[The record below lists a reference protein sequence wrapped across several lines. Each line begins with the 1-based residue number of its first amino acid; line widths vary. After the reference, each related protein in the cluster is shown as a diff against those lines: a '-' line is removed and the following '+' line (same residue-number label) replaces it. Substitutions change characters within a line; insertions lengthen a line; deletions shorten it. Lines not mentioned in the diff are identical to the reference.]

1 MLVSLVNI
9 AADCALDV
17 KKEDD
22 DNDVPANDRT
32 QLDPFY
38 PLFFFFSNQT
48 NPPNLNQNC
57 TIRILKTSIETT
69 RLSLK
74 KKRKI
79 PSPKFNTLS
88 FKNRQR

>member
-32 QLDPFY
+32 QLDPF
-38 PLFFFFSNQT
+38 
-48 NPPNLNQNC
+48 
-57 TIRILKTSIETT
+57 
-69 RLSLK
+69 
-74 KKRKI
+74 
-79 PSPKFNTLS
+79 
-88 FKNRQR
+88 